1 MDDRAQAKENYTP
14 QEVGVLLGVHHNT
27 IKNWIRS
34 GEVRAFTT
42 VGGHFRVPRREVA
55 RLVSDRGLPV
65 PEELAGPA
73 GVVYVLDRS
82 QGGGDGLERALGG
95 AYQVVAFRDPFEAI
109 MQMGRLAPDL
119 LVLGLDVPGIDHA
132 AFARSLHGGPGKH
145 RVPVIGV
152 GEGNPLKEDFFDAKV
167 AAGDRE
173 GLLKEAR
180 SLLAPAH

>member
-1 MDDRAQAKENYTP
+1 MDGRAQVKENYTP
-14 QEVGVLLGVHHNT
+14 QEVGGLLGVHHNT

-34 GEVRAFTT
+34 GKIRAFTT
-42 VGGHFRVPRREVA
+42 VGGHFRVLRREVA

-73 GVVYVLDRS
+73 GMVYVLDRS
-82 QGGGDGLERALGG
+82 KGGGDGLERDLGG
-95 AYQVVAFRDPFEAI
+95 AYRVVAFRDPFEAI

-119 LVLGLDVPGIDHA
+119 LVLGLDVPGIDPA

-152 GEGNPLKEDFFDAKV
+152 GDESHQKGDLFDAQV

-180 SLLAPAH
+180 LLLAPAH